1 MSTTASMAPRRS
13 TAARSLTRPLHPGAW
28 WVWALGCAVVA
39 SRTSNPLLLA
49 LIIAVVCFTVVARRS
64 SAPWALAFRLYVYVG
79 IFVVLMRMLLRIVF
93 SADGPTIIWNLPTLS
108 FPGVFSS
115 VRLFG
120 PVSAEVLVASGAS
133 GLQLATI
140 ILGVGAANSL
150 ANPKRLL
157 AAVPGALYEW
167 GTVVVIALTIFPQL
181 AQSIVRVRRAR
192 QLRADTGKGVHLIR
206 YVAMPVLNDALD
218 RSLLLAGAMDSRG
231 YGRSTSLSQRSKHVT
246 TTLLLTSSVA
256 LSVGAYGLLDT
267 GKTPVWMGAPMV
279 ILGLGLGLTGLR
291 LSGRRVVRSRYRPD
305 TMGTTEWLVMG
316 SAGLGV
322 VLSMVMSWIQ
332 PFIAYPVIQPLTWP
346 SLSFLALATACAL
359 LIPALVA
366 PQPELR
372 RVS

>member
-1 MSTTASMAPRRS
+1 
-13 TAARSLTRPLHPGAW
+13 
-28 WVWALGCAVVA
+28 
-39 SRTSNPLLLA
+39 
-49 LIIAVVCFTVVARRS
+49 
-64 SAPWALAFRLYVYVG
+64 
-79 IFVVLMRMLLRIVF
+79 
-93 SADGPTIIWNLPTLS
+93 
-108 FPGVFSS
+108 
-115 VRLFG
+115 
-120 PVSAEVLVASGAS
+120 VLVASGAS

-218 RSLLLAGAMDSRG
+218 GSLLLAGAMDSRG

-366 PQPELR
+366 PHPELR